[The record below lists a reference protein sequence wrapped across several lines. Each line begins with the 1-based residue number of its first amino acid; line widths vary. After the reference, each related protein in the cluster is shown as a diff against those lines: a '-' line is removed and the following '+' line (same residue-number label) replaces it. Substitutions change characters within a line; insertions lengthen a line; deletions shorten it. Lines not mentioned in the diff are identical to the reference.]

1 MKNQSI
7 QTDPVITKLLDK
19 VPSEMRGSFSDA
31 QLVALKVALGGRTWG
46 AHAVDARW
54 TLKWWRWQYYFVFLA
69 GRNRRVLTDRE
80 QTIQRLAMAT
90 VLAVVLT
97 IGSVLGVLILY
108 LVKSALG
115 IDLIP
120 GFSFGVWG
128 WFQDE
133 FLR

>member
-31 QLVALKVALGGRTWG
+31 QLVALKVAL
-46 AHAVDARW
+46 
-54 TLKWWRWQYYFVFLA
+54 
-69 GRNRRVLTDRE
+69 
-80 QTIQRLAMAT
+80 
-90 VLAVVLT
+90 T

-128 WFQDE
+128 WF
-133 FLR
+133 